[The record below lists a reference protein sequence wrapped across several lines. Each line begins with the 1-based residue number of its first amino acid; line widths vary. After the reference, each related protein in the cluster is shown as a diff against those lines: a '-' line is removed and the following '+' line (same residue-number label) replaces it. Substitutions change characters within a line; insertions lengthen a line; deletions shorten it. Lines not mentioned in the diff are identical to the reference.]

1 MELVSFKAEPH
12 LVVILDQLV
21 SRGIFISRSA
31 LIRFALWKK
40 LAEVGEEE
48 WITFIDSVEKDILP
62 LLREN
67 SLNLPKIQPQ
77 NGEKK
82 QADSSWNPE

>member
-31 LIRFALWKK
+31 LIRFALWNK
-40 LAEVGEEE
+40 LTSDTEFLDENETSE
-48 WITFIDSVEKDILP
+48 DSPVNENENILQEIF
-62 LLREN
+62 LDT
-67 SLNLPKIQPQ
+67 SK
-77 NGEKK
+77 
-82 QADSSWNPE
+82 SH

>member
-31 LIRFALWKK
+31 LIRFALWSK
-40 LAEVGEEE
+40 LAFDTEFFDDKEKGEDSQIEE
-48 WITFIDSVEKDILP
+48 NENILQEI
-62 LLREN
+62 LLDT
-67 SLNLPKIQPQ
+67 SK
-77 NGEKK
+77 
-82 QADSSWNPE
+82 SY